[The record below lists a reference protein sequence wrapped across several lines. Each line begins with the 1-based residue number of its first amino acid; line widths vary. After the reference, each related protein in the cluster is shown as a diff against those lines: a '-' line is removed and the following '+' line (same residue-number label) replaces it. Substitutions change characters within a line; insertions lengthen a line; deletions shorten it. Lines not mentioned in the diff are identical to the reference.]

1 MSGLREFSL
10 KFSEH
15 DWDLIVD
22 ALQWS
27 SDDSSDPALGQ
38 ELSNLAVLL
47 RNKIDTVMIAATGE
61 EVYGGCDTI
70 TKAAKLEPIIPP
82 SPVTTQVQMPGTHL
96 NPDCSCTHEP
106 GYPCDA
112 SCAVHGTITKAAQ

>member
-1 MSGLREFSL
+1 MSGLHEFSL

-27 SDDSSDPALGQ
+27 SDDSSDEALGQ

-47 RNKIDTVMIAATGE
+47 RNKIDTVMIAVTGE

-70 TKAAKLEPIIPP
+70 TKA
-82 SPVTTQVQMPGTHL
+82 VQ
-96 NPDCSCTHEP
+96 
-106 GYPCDA
+106 
-112 SCAVHGTITKAAQ
+112 